1 MTQFEALLE
10 AGVLTMWL
18 PPWATDDPA
27 RDTRFLATV
36 RARRDALEAY
46 ARGEGPEPDAAWSL
60 DEALK
65 LRVEGDPKGPRPL
78 PSAFRT
84 GGGHG

>member
-1 MTQFEALLE
+1 MTRFEALLE

-27 RDTRFLATV
+27 QDTRFLAAV

-65 LRVEGDPKGPRPL
+65 LRVEGDPNGPRPL

-84 GGGHG
+84 GGGHD